1 MSKIEMRDP
10 PATDSSDW
18 NHAFDVVSQL
28 AAARGATL
36 RELGE
41 DQAAQPGPAP
51 NAGTG
56 GTDSVADAA
65 PPFAPVAPDQ
75 LTRDVAAIE
84 QAATALRWAEPRIEL
99 APDQLARDMAEIEQA
114 AAALRRAEP
123 ALEPRAPDPPAAA
136 EAPASRSVWPLVCV
150 IWLIAVL
157 VVSSTIGAVVMLVR

>member
-1 MSKIEMRDP
+1 MSKIEMHGP
-10 PATDSSDW
+10 PTTDSSDW
-18 NHAFDVVSQL
+18 NHAWNVVSQL

-41 DQAAQPGPAP
+41 DQAALPLPTTK
-51 NAGTG
+51 AGTG
-56 GTDSVADAA
+56 ADSVADAA

-75 LTRDVAAIE
+75 LSRDIADIE

-123 ALEPRAPDPPAAA
+123 ALEPRAPELPAAFD
-136 EAPASRSVWPLVCV
+136 APASRSVWPLVCV

-157 VVSSTIGAVVMLVR
+157 VVSSTIGAVVLLVR